1 MPKEFLFAADADK
14 IQDLVFR
21 SARQR
26 QIVGGSRILAEF
38 GKRISQMAEE
48 EPFRGRAFIH
58 RGGSFRI
65 VFPET
70 ADIDA
75 FAEKLK
81 LFYHLLFDAHITTV
95 KTKDNVTDFKAAN
108 ENLTREL
115 ERSKTARRHLT
126 DDAYAPII
134 AYCHDSRNGLAE
146 NYAELQYSEE
156 GEYYL
161 SKFACDMWNMG
172 GYRYDTR
179 DTFLRSI
186 LDVVDEIK
194 PADDDREKLE
204 QIAKLKRRVA
214 ELKSKPWAQNVDD
227 IGELDPSHRNVAYLL
242 VDVNNTGRL
251 FRECGS
257 EKELNKLSETLE
269 KTLKLALAKQ
279 IPDLF
284 DKLKTSEW
292 LPLLPLIF
300 AGDDVFVL
308 LPAFYA
314 LDLARRFCSDF
325 VESMQNA
332 LQNEPDLS
340 GLREKIKAGRV
351 EPPSISAALV
361 FCKGNYPYHLAHQ
374 RGEKLLREAKRFS
387 KCFHER
393 GEAVAALNFDYVI
406 GNQLVKSHKDPK
418 GEVLPTMNPFWIL
431 PSPKPEY
438 AEKSVNLEA
447 LIDFRYA
454 LREMPNGQREKARAL
469 FNEFHREAKESGDSK
484 KEKLYE
490 NWTTRVDAW
499 LARMKTLYERVD
511 SANPAWLDALR
522 VALVDMGAPR
532 PEDETKDPVHWRR
545 LARYRQET
553 QLRHAFPD
561 LLEIWDYAQ
570 DLEKPL
576 SDYQEVE
583 Q

>member
-1 MPKEFLFAADADK
+1 MPKELLFAADADK
-14 IQDLVFR
+14 VQDLVFR

-95 KTKDNVTDFKAAN
+95 KTKDNETDFKAAN

-115 ERSKTARRHLT
+115 ERAKAARRHLT

-146 NYAELQYSEE
+146 NYAELQYTDE

-172 GYRYDTR
+172 GYRYDTT

-186 LDVVDEIK
+186 LDVIDEIK

-257 EKELNKLSETLE
+257 EKELSKLSETLE

-314 LDLARRFCSDF
+314 LDLARRFCKDF

-332 LQNEPDLS
+332 LQNEPDFA
-340 GLREKIKAGRV
+340 GLRRKINNG
-351 EPPSISAALV
+351 EIDPPSISAAII
-361 FCKGNYPYHLAHQ
+361 FCKSNYPYHLAHE
-374 RGEKLLREAKRFS
+374 RGEKLLRETKRFS
-387 KCFHER
+387 KRFREKR
-393 GEAVAALNFDYVI
+393 EAVAALAFDYVI
-406 GNQLVKSHKDPK
+406 GNQLVKSHKDPQS
-418 GEVLPTMNPFWIL
+418 EVLPTMNPFWIV
-431 PSPKPEY
+431 PSQKPEY
-438 AEKSVNLEA
+438 TEKSVNLKT
-447 LIDFRYA
+447 LIDSRYA

-469 FNEFHREAKESGDSK
+469 FNEFHWEAKESGDSM
-484 KEKLYE
+484 KEMLFE
-490 NWTTRVDAW
+490 NWTTRVEAW
-499 LARMKTLYERVD
+499 LARMKTLYQRVD
-511 SANPAWLDALR
+511 KSGPVWLDELETALDH
-522 VALVDMGAPR
+522 LGSPPPMTETSAPLY
-532 PEDETKDPVHWRR
+532 WRR
-545 LARYRQET
+545 IRRYSDSN
-553 QLRHAFPD
+553 LHHAFPD

-576 SDYQEVE
+576 SEYQEIE